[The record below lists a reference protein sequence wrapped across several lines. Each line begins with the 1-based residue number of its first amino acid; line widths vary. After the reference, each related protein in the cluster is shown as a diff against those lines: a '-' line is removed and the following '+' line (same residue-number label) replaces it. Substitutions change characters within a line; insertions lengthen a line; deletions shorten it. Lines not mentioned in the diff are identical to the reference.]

1 MVTSYDLSGFFLRIC
16 IPCTLQMMMI
26 MMMIII
32 IIIIIIIILIII
44 IKFFQIF
51 RSACLM

>member
-32 IIIIIIIILIII
+32 IIIIIIILIII

>member
-1 MVTSYDLSGFFLRIC
+1 MVASYDLSGFFLRIC
-16 IPCTLQMMMI
+16 IPCTLQMMMMI
-26 MMMIII
+26 MMMI